1 MRGSRLNRTIGIPPL
16 IPEEML
22 MTSADRYRRLEQ
34 PQLFDPP
41 RVLPAWTTLPTV
53 VRQSLVRLLA
63 EMLRDHG
70 DRLAATRAEKGEAGD
85 E

>member
-1 MRGSRLNRTIGIPPL
+1 
-16 IPEEML
+16 
-22 MTSADRYRRLEQ
+22 MTSPDQNRRLEQ

-41 RVLPAWTTLPTV
+41 RALPTWTTLPAI

-70 DRLAATRAEKGEAGD
+70 ARLALAQGKKEIEGE
-85 E
+85 